1 MMKQSTRKP
10 IPSHEHAESHQ
21 PQIISN
27 EKSNKKRKATTH
39 NIPTSNEKRLKLD
52 SHAKQ
57 AIQLK
62 CPICPKSFKSTE
74 ALMQGLMPH
83 LHFKHKACTVCLK
96 CFHNEQE
103 RIKHNQKF
111 HSKPIVNS
119 PHE

>member
-1 MMKQSTRKP
+1 MMKQPTRKP
-10 IPSHEHAESHQ
+10 IPSHEHAEAHQ

-27 EKSNKKRKATTH
+27 ETSNKKRKATTH
-39 NIPTSNEKRLKLD
+39 NTPTSNEKRLKLD

-83 LHFKHKACTVCLK
+83 LHSKHKACTFTTRSVYIVCYGIGLLK
-96 CFHNEQE
+96 VPV
-103 RIKHNQKF
+103 KTVGNQ
-111 HSKPIVNS
+111 H
-119 PHE
+119 